1 MISAVV
7 SIFAI
12 AIALRVLGFVLLPEP
27 PLPYNALFAYLKGA
41 ELLRNGAGFADPS
54 FPVFTPPLYSMLLAS
69 VGSVPGESTFG
80 IRIAQMVI
88 DSLTAV
94 LTCLLA
100 RELLTNARV
109 ATLAGIAW
117 AMYPFAIYSTQ
128 YVGTE
133 VLFAFFL
140 LAFLLL
146 FVRAIK
152 HESGWLDVG
161 TGLCL
166 GLATLTRGT
175 TQFLP
180 LLLPLVLVWFI
191 RDRWR
196 ALRSSSVMVTCFVLV
211 VFPWSL
217 RNYLVLH
224 EVIPI
229 GTNSS
234 VILWGSSKPLLTIE
248 SRMKELPQLYDRARA
263 KGIVASPPDAGPSAK
278 DRYFLQLAIENY
290 RQAVTNDPVGLIEL
304 LITKFARLWYSTESG
319 NNHTVILLVNLFIYP
334 LALVGVV
341 SVWKERNRFGLLLLS
356 LVIYFALLH
365 WATLPLF
372 RYILPVMPII
382 LCLACLGVDRTFSAS
397 RFVDLFPRRV
407 CSRRLTTTNR

>member
-1 MISAVV
+1 MIPAVA

-12 AIALRVLGFVLLPEP
+12 AIALRVLGFILLPEP

-41 ELLRNGAGFADPS
+41 ELLRSGASFGDP
-54 FPVFTPPLYSMLLAS
+54 FFFFFTATIYSLIFDF
-69 VGSVPGESTFG
+69 VGSVSEASTIG

-100 RELLTNARV
+100 RELVSARV
-109 ATLAGIAW
+109 ATFAGIAW
-117 AMYPFAIYSTQ
+117 ALYPFAIYSTQ

-140 LAFLLL
+140 LAFLLY
-146 FVRAIK
+146 FVWAIK
-152 HESGWLDVG
+152 HESRWLDAG
-161 TGLCL
+161 AGLCL

-191 RDRWR
+191 KDRR
-196 ALRSSSVMVTCFVLV
+196 RVLRSSGVMLACFVLV

-234 VILWGSSKPLLTIE
+234 VILWGSSKPLLTID
-248 SRMKELPQLYDRARA
+248 SRVKELPQLYDRARA
-263 KGIVASPPDAGPSAK
+263 KGIVAAPPDASPSEK

-290 RQAVTNDPVGLIEL
+290 RQAVRNDPLGLIEL
-304 LITKFARLWYSTESG
+304 LITKFVRLWYSTESG
-319 NNHTVILLVNLFIYP
+319 NNETVILLVNLFIYP
-334 LALVGVV
+334 LALVGAVA
-341 SVWKERNRFGLLLLS
+341 VWKERNPFGLLLFGV
-356 LVIYFALLH
+356 VIYFALLH

-382 LCLACLGVDRTFSAS
+382 LCLACLGFDRAFSVT
-397 RFVDLFPRRV
+397 RVVDLLPRRG
-407 CSRRLTTTNR
+407 SL

>member
-1 MISAVV
+1 MIPAVA

-12 AIALRVLGFVLLPEP
+12 AIALRVLGFILLPEP

-41 ELLRNGAGFADPS
+41 ELLRSGASFGDPS
-54 FPVFTPPLYSMLLAS
+54 FPVFTPPLYSLLLAT
-69 VGSVPGESTFG
+69 VGSVSEASTHG

-88 DSLTAV
+88 DSVTAV

-100 RELLTNARV
+100 RELVSARV
-109 ATLAGIAW
+109 ATFAGIAW
-117 AMYPFAIYSTQ
+117 ALYPFAIYSTQ

-140 LAFLLL
+140 LAFLLY
-146 FVRAIK
+146 FVWAIK
-152 HESGWLDVG
+152 HESRWLDAG
-161 TGLCL
+161 AGLCL

-180 LLLPLVLVWFI
+180 LLLPLVLVWFTK
-191 RDRWR
+191 DRR
-196 ALRSSSVMVTCFVLV
+196 RVLRSSGVMLACFVLV
-211 VFPWSL
+211 VFPWGL

-224 EVIPI
+224 EIIPI

-234 VILWGSSKPLLTIE
+234 VILWGSSKPLLTID
-248 SRMKELPQLYDRARA
+248 SRVKELPQLYNRARA
-263 KGIVASPPDAGPSAK
+263 KGIVAAPPDASASEK

-290 RQAVTNDPVGLIEL
+290 RQAVRNDPLGLVEL
-304 LITKFARLWYSTESG
+304 LITKFVRLWYSTESG
-319 NNHTVILLVNLFIYP
+319 NNQTVILLVNLFIYP
-334 LALVGVV
+334 LALVGAVA
-341 SVWKERNRFGLLLLS
+341 VWKERNPFGLLLFGV
-356 LVIYFALLH
+356 VIYFALLH

-382 LCLACLGVDRTFSAS
+382 LCLACLGFDRVFSGT
-397 RFVDLFPRRV
+397 RFVDLLPRRGP
-407 CSRRLTTTNR
+407 L

>member
-1 MISAVV
+1 
-7 SIFAI
+7 
-12 AIALRVLGFVLLPEP
+12 LPDP
-27 PLPYNALFAYLKGA
+27 PLPYNALFAYLRGA
-41 ELLRNGAGFADPS
+41 ELLRSGAGFGDPS
-54 FPVFTPPLYSMLLAS
+54 FPVFTPPLYSLLLAT
-69 VGSVPGESTFG
+69 VGSVSEASTLG

-100 RELLTNARV
+100 KELVSAR
-109 ATLAGIAW
+109 AASFAGIAW
-117 AMYPFAIYSTQ
+117 ALYPFAIYSTQ

-140 LAFLLL
+140 LAFLLY
-146 FVRAIK
+146 FVWAIK
-152 HESGWLDVG
+152 LESRWLDAG
-161 TGLCL
+161 AGLCL

-180 LLLPLVLVWFI
+180 LLLPFVLVWFLK
-191 RDRWR
+191 DRRRVLW
-196 ALRSSSVMVTCFVLV
+196 SSGVMLACFVLV

-234 VILWGSSKPLLTIE
+234 VILWGSSKPLLTID
-248 SRMKELPQLYDRARA
+248 SRLKELPQLYDRAKA
-263 KGIVASPPDAGPSAK
+263 QGIFASPPDASPTEK

-290 RQAVTNDPVGLIEL
+290 RQAVRNDPLGLIEL

-319 NNHTVILLVNLFIYP
+319 NNHIVILLVNLLIYP
-334 LALVGVV
+334 LALIGALA
-341 SVWKERNRFGLLLLS
+341 VWKERNPFGLLLLGV
-356 LVIYFALLH
+356 VIYFSLLH

-372 RYILPVMPII
+372 RYILPIMPII
-382 LCLACLGVDRTFSAS
+382 LCLACLGLDRTFSGT
-397 RFVDLFPRRV
+397 RLVDLVPRRGA
-407 CSRRLTTTNR
+407 L